1 MLPLSVP
8 PDGGLKLTFA
18 TTLWPATS
26 VNGIV
31 NPLIAKSLP
40 FTIACEIVR
49 FDPPGFVSVADS
61 VCVVPTGTLPKVM
74 LEGVTV
80 SCPGLAG
87 FPDEPEVGDALKPW
101 QSVVARARRRK
112 AILLQRAS
120 RSFTEGLFFQPY
132 ALIRRGIRNGLS
144 VYCLHCDG

>member
-1 MLPLSVP
+1 MTLAAYLAYRFDWSV
-8 PDGGLKLTFA
+8 
-18 TTLWPATS
+18 
-26 VNGIV
+26 
-31 NPLIAKSLP
+31 IAKSLP

-49 FDPPGFVSVADS
+49 FDPPEFVSVADS

-80 SCPGLAG
+80 RFPGLAG
-87 FPDEPEVGDALKPW
+87 FPDEPEVVDALKPW

>member
-1 MLPLSVP
+1 M
-8 PDGGLKLTFA
+8 
-18 TTLWPATS
+18 
-26 VNGIV
+26 V
-31 NPLIAKSLP
+31 NPLIAKPLP

-49 FDPPGFVSVADS
+49 FDPPEFVSVADC

-87 FPDEPEVGDALKPW
+87 FPDEPEVMDALRPREP
-101 QSVVARARRRK
+101 SAAARAKRRVMV
-112 AILLQRAS
+112 LQRAP

>member
-49 FDPPGFVSVADS
+49 FDPPEFVSVADS

-74 LEGVTV
+74 LEGVTL
-80 SCPGLAG
+80 SCSGLAG
-87 FPDEPEVGDALKPW
+87 FPDDPEVVDALKPW
-101 QSVVARARRRK
+101 QSVVARARRK

-132 ALIRRGIRNGLS
+132 ALVRRGICNGLS
-144 VYCLHCDG
+144 V